1 MNESASEQD
10 EANPAFWLA
19 TRAGGRAGLTLPARD
34 FPRWS
39 CKEKV
44 FFLGHITPLLTKR
57 EVKTAIYSPRTY
69 TLPMF
74 SRLDRTSLVK
84 VNNTYSWFATTRQG
98 GHVGFDT
105 IEFTWKYNLVPRGE
119 RCFCSWPPTWPPWR
133 HVQTSNTGNCLWVKR
148 LETFRSRTR
157 TTTRTRFNL
166 VFIRVFSKID
176 TQESFIV
183 LFSPE
188 ELVLNEICWR
198 RLSPLSI
205 GKW

>member
-1 MNESASEQD
+1 MSAWEGLVFHAGVAARPLSTCSFFNMNESASEQD

-57 EVKTAIYSPRTY
+57 EVKTARYCPRTY

-105 IEFTWKYNLVPRGE
+105 IEFTWKYSLVPRGE

-133 HVQTSNTGNCLWVKR
+133 HVQTSDKYYHGLPHSLSHPEKKTSVPGEL
-148 LETFRSRTR
+148 F
-157 TTTRTRFNL
+157 L
-166 VFIRVFSKID
+166 V
-176 TQESFIV
+176 
-183 LFSPE
+183 
-188 ELVLNEICWR
+188 
-198 RLSPLSI
+198 
-205 GKW
+205 